1 MSSLLALDF
10 LELDVA
16 LGLLDKVHPFADIIE
31 VGTPCVIRYGMEAVR
46 RIERSFT
53 AKTLLADL
61 KIMDAGEGEA
71 SLAFEA
77 GAGIVTVL
85 GVAHDETI
93 RGAVRAATK
102 FGGQIM
108 ADLMAVSSPGRRAHE
123 LKTSAVV
130 FCVSTTRQTRTNPA
144 SKRLR
149 V

>member
-1 MSSLLALDF
+1 
-10 LELDVA
+10 
-16 LGLLDKVHPFADIIE
+16 
-31 VGTPCVIRYGMEAVR
+31 MEAVR

-93 RGAVRAATK
+93 RARCVRPRSSGARSWL
-102 FGGQIM
+102 I
-108 ADLMAVSSPGRRAHE
+108 
-123 LKTSAVV
+123 
-130 FCVSTTRQTRTNPA
+130 
-144 SKRLR
+144 
-149 V
+149 